1 MMKTSN
7 TINKISADLV
17 KVMAEVKDVVKN
29 SSGYGYK
36 YASLDEVLKM
46 VRPIAAKNNIA
57 ILQSSELQ
65 EGIVKVETT
74 LLHSSGEYIVSEVQ
88 APYIELKGM
97 NSYQSLGAA
106 ITYLRRYSLS
116 NVFAIS
122 SEEDTDAVSKQDNY
136 SKPQNNPQQ
145 PNSQQNSG
153 NGNVD
158 LKTLGIEIIRENNV
172 LVPREITKGA
182 IFNNKN
188 TLKQLGF
195 KWNSQM
201 KRWEKTA

>member
-1 MMKTSN
+1 MKTSN

>member
-1 MMKTSN
+1 MKTSN

-145 PNSQQNSG
+145 PNSQQYSG

>member
-122 SEEDTDAVSKQDNY
+122 SEEDTDATSKQDNY
-136 SKPQNNPQQ
+136 SKPQNNSQQQ
-145 PNSQQNSG
+145 PQNSG
-153 NGNVD
+153 NNDNVD
-158 LKTLGIEIIRENNV
+158 LKALGIKIVRDNNV
-172 LVPREITKGA
+172 LIPQELQKGA

-195 KWNSQM
+195 KWNSEL

>member
-46 VRPIAAKNNIA
+46 VRPIAAKSNIA

>member
-1 MMKTSN
+1 MKTSN

-74 LLHSSGEYIVSEVQ
+74 LLHTSGEYIVSEVQ